1 MNLLAIF
8 SPIFFALLQKRIKR
22 IDNLSYIADTL
33 QSDNQTIHHAVHL
46 MDIYS
51 SKLPKDKEYDTVLIS
66 LVCLLISTKYLQI
79 KYPGADALNYQVSNR
94 YNSDLIIAMEGK
106 VLDVLDW
113 QLMVF
118 PIYDYVKLFISQGCL
133 FENEQILRAAGGQG
147 HDQESSAQLEKPTPE
162 LAEHFKKYAEFF
174 ADFCLYQQCF
184 MTVDPYLLACA
195 IVAYTR
201 KYMGVAII
209 WRQEL
214 ELLTKCP
221 FHHFRDLYTTI
232 AKKYMENFPEHANAQ
247 NYPNQL
253 LTEPTVALG
262 PNQGQLRKNIINQLQ
277 LSSGGKTKQ
286 SQNSSNK
293 QATSVNNANITN
305 LFGELKTP
313 DKYVFDFNSAVSE
326 NKNTTQNKGG
336 FSHDKF

>member
-1 MNLLAIF
+1 MIKCPCFVEPPQLQNSLIRAHRGRKQPILHSSENTANCGHCGQFYAVKDTQYTHISASGRKQIASQAKIIKTVRERGSVFKLDEPISELFNRMREVSKKVLATLD
-8 SPIFFALLQKRIKR
+8 PHPHYLMKRIKR

-94 YNSDLIIAMEGK
+94 YTSDLIIATEGK

-133 FENEQILRAAGGQG
+133 FENEQILKAAGGQG
-147 HDQESSAQLEKPTPE
+147 HEHESSQLEKPTPE

-174 ADFCLYQQCF
+174 ADFCLYQ
-184 MTVDPYLLACA
+184 
-195 IVAYTR
+195 
-201 KYMGVAII
+201 
-209 WRQEL
+209 
-214 ELLTKCP
+214 
-221 FHHFRDLYTTI
+221 
-232 AKKYMENFPEHANAQ
+232 
-247 NYPNQL
+247 
-253 LTEPTVALG
+253 
-262 PNQGQLRKNIINQLQ
+262 
-277 LSSGGKTKQ
+277 
-286 SQNSSNK
+286 
-293 QATSVNNANITN
+293 
-305 LFGELKTP
+305 
-313 DKYVFDFNSAVSE
+313 
-326 NKNTTQNKGG
+326 
-336 FSHDKF
+336 

>member
-1 MNLLAIF
+1 
-8 SPIFFALLQKRIKR
+8 
-22 IDNLSYIADTL
+22 
-33 QSDNQTIHHAVHL
+33 
-46 MDIYS
+46 
-51 SKLPKDKEYDTVLIS
+51 
-66 LVCLLISTKYLQI
+66 
-79 KYPGADALNYQVSNR
+79 
-94 YNSDLIIAMEGK
+94 
-106 VLDVLDW
+106 
-113 QLMVF
+113 
-118 PIYDYVKLFISQGCL
+118 
-133 FENEQILRAAGGQG
+133 
-147 HDQESSAQLEKPTPE
+147 
-162 LAEHFKKYAEFF
+162 
-174 ADFCLYQQCF
+174 
-184 MTVDPYLLACA
+184 
-195 IVAYTR
+195 
-201 KYMGVAII
+201 
-209 WRQEL
+209 
-214 ELLTKCP
+214 
-221 FHHFRDLYTTI
+221 
-232 AKKYMENFPEHANAQ
+232 MENFPEHANAQ

>member
-1 MNLLAIF
+1 
-8 SPIFFALLQKRIKR
+8 
-22 IDNLSYIADTL
+22 
-33 QSDNQTIHHAVHL
+33 

-133 FENEQILRAAGGQG
+133 FENEQILKAAGGQG
-147 HDQESSAQLEKPTPE
+147 HEHESSAQLEKPTPE

-209 WRQEL
+209 WR
-214 ELLTKCP
+214 
-221 FHHFRDLYTTI
+221 
-232 AKKYMENFPEHANAQ
+232 
-247 NYPNQL
+247 
-253 LTEPTVALG
+253 
-262 PNQGQLRKNIINQLQ
+262 
-277 LSSGGKTKQ
+277 
-286 SQNSSNK
+286 
-293 QATSVNNANITN
+293 
-305 LFGELKTP
+305 
-313 DKYVFDFNSAVSE
+313 
-326 NKNTTQNKGG
+326 
-336 FSHDKF
+336 